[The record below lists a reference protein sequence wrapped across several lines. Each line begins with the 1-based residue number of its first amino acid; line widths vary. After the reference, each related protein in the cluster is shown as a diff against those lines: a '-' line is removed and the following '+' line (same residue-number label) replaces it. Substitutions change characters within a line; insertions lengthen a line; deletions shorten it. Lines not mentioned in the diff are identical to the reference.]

1 MGVPSGGNL
10 GAATGSVRIDTS
22 QAQQAVPV
30 MRGVAAGINQ
40 AMSSVGASTNRA
52 GSSFSA
58 LAMTARS
65 LAGAF
70 GIGIGVQ
77 AVTQL
82 GRAAMA
88 SAELATA
95 YQRQVV
101 AARSLAGS
109 QEQVNK
115 LLAAYEDATG
125 GAVDKAASLAAVTR
139 LQAIGFGDTAKEV
152 EQFAR
157 AVRGISLAM
166 GQSQDYVTSQL
177 QLAIANQ
184 SELRLDQIG
193 FGVAEVQKRIAEL
206 RSENSGLTKEMAYQ
220 NAILGLAEEKY
231 GALSDSAEGQASEVE
246 KLSKSWKDFGLQFGL
261 VIKGPVDVFAKVITA
276 GIKDSTDRMVD
287 FLAVIGQVEEALRRL
302 GMLGID
308 MGSSIAS
315 RTSIGRVQ
323 PKSFGDNPEIEGRK
337 EARLDWAK
345 GVTELNER
353 TNDEILDQAA
363 SYQSQRANAER
374 DYQQNVTREAQ
385 DFATNRTRQEVDF
398 LRGIEEIRADAAR
411 REMRMA
417 ADLASSIAKLEGDST
432 ERIAEARNDTN
443 DRLAELEE
451 DYQRNREK
459 AARDHRDSLLDAAGR
474 LDAKSIAE
482 AQRNFDRS
490 RRDAEEAH
498 NDQRD
503 DLQKQLDKRTAD
515 ESANLAERI
524 AEAKDAH
531 QKQLAD
537 ARAADAERL
546 ADMQADHAFRQA
558 RENEDRAIRLARM
571 AEDHQSQLDEMA
583 RANSER
589 LAQIYSH
596 SWEER
601 TALDE
606 AHRAEMVALGTRNKE
621 WIAEQEKKEEALE
634 ELWDRF
640 FGHISNGLSEP
651 LPAWMT
657 GASQDTPADMGASSL
672 APQSYSGGGSRSSRI
687 SIGDVN
693 VHVAGT
699 NASAGDIAG
708 AVRFELTK
716 LLEEVAG

>member
-1 MGVPSGGNL
+1 MGVPTGGNL
-10 GAATGSVRIDTS
+10 GAAQGSITINTT

-82 GRAAMA
+82 GRAATA

-125 GAVDKAASLAAVTR
+125 GAVDKATSLAAVTR

-443 DRLAELEE
+443 DRLAEMEE

-531 QKQLAD
+531 QEQLAD
-537 ARAADAERL
+537 ARQADAERL
-546 ADMQADHAFRQA
+546 ADMQADHAFRQQ
-558 RENEDRAIRLARM
+558 REDEDRAIRLARM
-571 AEDHQSQLDEMA
+571 AEDHAAQLDEMA

-621 WIAEQEKKEEALE
+621 WIAEQAKKEEALE

-640 FGHISNGLSEP
+640 FGHINKGLSEP

-657 GASQDTPADMGASSL
+657 GASQDTPAGMGASSL
-672 APQSYSGGGSRSSRI
+672 APQSYSGGGRSSRI